1 MEFLSIVPSPPSDPA
16 FWQRR
21 AAEARVAA
29 IHMRDPLCRSAM
41 LALAARYDRLAD
53 RIVRGGN
60 KSKLRRPQG
69 AEPDDQE
76 NLCQAPS

>member
-1 MEFLSIVPSPPSDPA
+1 MPSPPNDPA

-21 AAEARVAA
+21 AAEARAA
-29 IHMRDPLCRSAM
+29 AMHMRDPLCRSAM

-60 KSKLRRPQG
+60 IFGTARKDGRGAPVKL
-69 AEPDDQE
+69 
-76 NLCQAPS
+76 QAPS